1 MLTDVTA
8 VEHDWGSPCARAI
21 LCICPTA
28 LREMDFPPGSM
39 GPKVQAACQ
48 FVDRTGA
55 TAGIGRLT
63 DAAAILAGDAGT
75 LVVPDREE
83 ILWWPE
89 T

>member
-39 GPKVQAACQ
+39 GPKVQAAC
-48 FVDRTGA
+48 R
-55 TAGIGRLT
+55 R
-63 DAAAILAGDAGT
+63 
-75 LVVPDREE
+75 
-83 ILWWPE
+83 
-89 T
+89 